1 MTRRMVMVMP
11 MMTTEQGQGTLL
23 REAVISATEMMKK
36 MADCQVVFSDITTI
50 LLPPSSP
57 PGDL

>member
-36 MADCQVVFSDITTI
+36 MADCQVVLS
-50 LLPPSSP
+50 PSSSC
-57 PGDL
+57 DILATR

>member
-1 MTRRMVMVMP
+1 MVMVMVMP
-11 MMTTEQGQGTLL
+11 MTTDQGQGTLL